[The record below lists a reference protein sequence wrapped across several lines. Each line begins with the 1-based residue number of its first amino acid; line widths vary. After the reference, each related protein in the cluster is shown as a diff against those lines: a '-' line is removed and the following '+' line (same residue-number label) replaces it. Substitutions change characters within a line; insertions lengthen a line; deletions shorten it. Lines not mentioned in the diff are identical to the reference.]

1 MKIRIT
7 QGDIDEGRHCCPCHC
22 PVARAIRRDTGSAAS
37 RLAVCGAAIWIG
49 RLHYRTPL
57 DAFEFIYRF
66 DNGDE
71 VAPFEFELGL
81 PTCSGP
87 MPVRQAP

>member
-7 QGDIDEGRHCCPCHC
+7 DEDIEQGVPCSPSRC

-37 RLAVCGAAIWIG
+37 NLTVNGATIWIG
-49 RLHYRTPL
+49 NVYYRTPSS
-57 DAFEFIYRF
+57 AFDFIF
-66 DNGDE
+66 DFDHGDP

-81 PTCSGP
+81 PLKSTP
-87 MPVRQAP
+87 R